1 MKTLI
6 NRCRLT
12 PVRDLFQLSVIMA
25 AVNRQ
30 GWRLVIG
37 ALMLV
42 PLVGCTGIRWP
53 TFAPNSAANERAS
66 AEEIYPYGDE
76 TAGPKLYAQPRHFD
90 QPRSEATRLQQEH
103 LRNEL
108 DERE

>member
-6 NRCRLT
+6 NRWWLT
-12 PVRDLFQLSVIMA
+12 PVRDFFQLSVIMT

-30 GWRLVIG
+30 GWCLVMV

-42 PLVGCTGIRWP
+42 PVVGCAGIRWP
-53 TFAPNSAANERAS
+53 TFEPNSAANERAS